1 MIGYGLLNS
10 SIQNFALKRI
20 ISSFFERSSIFLFP
34 LYHLLVKQSVVK
46 TSEEIFTSL
55 TSGKGVELNLLYN
68 LFCTEE
74 DALLGDDKKIFFLKY
89 LFSANVAKQPAY
101 DFTQKQMDKII
112 VEGKDNFKQLFT
124 ESLEDFFS
132 NEKYTPKLLDAEG
145 LTQKYYN
152 KMVEFI
158 YIQENGGIPQIKI
171 PDSPFGKFTIP
182 TISTSIDF
190 DFSKTGFPQFPK
202 VGVLPEKV
210 VDQISGNIK
219 FDELAGN
226 FNDDTSLGYNSK
238 FIGVLAKKMA
248 DIYLKENK
256 TIISFYEE
264 KKLLL
269 ARASSLELLDSQ
281 INSLQESK

>member
-10 SIQNFALKRI
+10 SIQGFALKRI
-20 ISSFFERSSIFLFP
+20 ISSFFERSSTFLFP
-34 LYHLLVKQSVVK
+34 LFHMLIKQYGTKS
-46 TSEEIFTSL
+46 SDEIFNSL
-55 TSGKGVELNLLYN
+55 VSGKSVELNLLYN

-74 DALLGDDKKIFFLKY
+74 DALLSGDKKTFFLKY
-89 LFSANVAKQPAY
+89 LFSSNIAKQPAY

-112 VEGKDNFKQLFT
+112 MEGKNNFKRLFA

-132 NEKYTPKLLDAEG
+132 NEEYTQELLSAED

-152 KMVEFI
+152 KMAEFI
-158 YIQENGGIPQIKI
+158 YIQEKGGAPQINL
-171 PDSPFGKFTIP
+171 PDSPFGKFTTPIL
-182 TISTSIDF
+182 SSSLDF
-190 DFSKTGFPQFPK
+190 DFSKTGFPSFPK

-210 VDQISGNIK
+210 VSQTSGNIK
-219 FDELAGN
+219 FNELSGN
-226 FNDDTSLGYNSK
+226 FNDDTSVVYNSK

-269 ARASSLELLDSQ
+269 ARDSSLELLNSQ